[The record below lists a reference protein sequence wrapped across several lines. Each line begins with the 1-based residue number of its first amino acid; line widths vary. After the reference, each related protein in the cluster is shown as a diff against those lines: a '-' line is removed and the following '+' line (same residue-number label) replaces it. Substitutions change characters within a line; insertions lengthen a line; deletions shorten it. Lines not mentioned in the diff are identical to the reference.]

1 MLDFRRVLKNREIQ
15 PEAAFC
21 PTKNQGLEWM
31 NSNPRMQIAVIIERQ
46 IKAHIKASPAL
57 RRDYTLLTSIKSVGP
72 QLGMH
77 MLVVL
82 RSHNFVSAEQ
92 AAAFLGVVPIEK
104 RSGTSVRRRPRM
116 SKIGPPQLRAKL
128 YMSAVCGKIYNK
140 RMRNI
145 YDEMCLRGK
154 PKMVAIGALMRKLVH
169 WCYGVLKTG
178 TVFNDE
184 DLKPVLST

>member
-128 YMSAVCGKIYNK
+128 YMSALCGKIYNK

>member
-1 MLDFRRVLKNREIQ
+1 
-15 PEAAFC
+15 
-21 PTKNQGLEWM
+21 
-31 NSNPRMQIAVIIERQ
+31 
-46 IKAHIKASPAL
+46 
-57 RRDYTLLTSIKSVGP
+57 
-72 QLGMH
+72 
-77 MLVVL
+77 
-82 RSHNFVSAEQ
+82 
-92 AAAFLGVVPIEK
+92 
-104 RSGTSVRRRPRM
+104 M

-128 YMSAVCGKIYNK
+128 YMSALCGKIYNK

-184 DLKPVLST
+184 GLKQVLSTGLYLAGIKLNVTLTAVSERSPL